1 MIERNVYGRKK
12 DYKAIIIYISTQLI
26 VSLIAGITIVL
37 IYGAKSFEII
47 NNMTG
52 IISFASLAII
62 AAIFIVI
69 YYKKIINDAKRL
81 TKKDIIIISSIVWII
96 INFIISNLMHS
107 LKVDMN
113 NQDAVNM
120 ALGSNKIF
128 TIITAI
134 IIAPVVE
141 EIVFRYSLSTIIKNN
156 LMFIIISSIIFG
168 AFHEVNIAIIL
179 YIAMGLVFS
188 IIYIKTNKNVVASM
202 LVHLINNL
210 IAIISMLGI

>member
-1 MIERNVYGRKK
+1 MEEKK
-12 DYKAIIIYISTQLI
+12 DYKAIIIYITVQLV
-26 VSLIAGITIVL
+26 VSLIAGMTL
-37 IYGAKSFEII
+37 GAIYGEKSLEMI
-47 NNMTG
+47 NSMTG

-69 YYKKIINDAKRL
+69 YYKKIINDARRL
-81 TKKDIIIISSIVWII
+81 TKKDIIIVLISSIIWVIL
-96 INFIISNLMHS
+96 NFIISNLMHY

-120 ALGSNKIF
+120 ALGSSKLF

-134 IIAPVVE
+134 IIAPIVE

-156 LMFIIISSIIFG
+156 IMFVIISSIIFASLH
-168 AFHEVNIAIIL
+168 AFNIAIIL

-202 LVHLINNL
+202 IVHLINNL
-210 IAIISMLGI
+210 IAIISMLLIS